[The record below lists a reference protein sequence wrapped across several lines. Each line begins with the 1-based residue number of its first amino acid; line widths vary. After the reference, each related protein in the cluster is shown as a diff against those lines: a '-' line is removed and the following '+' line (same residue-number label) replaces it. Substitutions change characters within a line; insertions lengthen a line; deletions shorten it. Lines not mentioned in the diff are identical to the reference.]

1 MTNFLKRAGER
12 REGREALA
20 RGRQG
25 LRWAASFLAGAT
37 LAGVTVAH
45 AAGTVP
51 SAIHAC
57 VNAKTRALTVPKTG
71 AACPKGTFS
80 LQWSE
85 RGPRGAQGPRG
96 ARGPAGASG
105 WPSVFASPAYD
116 FSSPDGMA
124 SDGTHLWIANGT
136 GNSVTEVN
144 VSDGSL
150 IRNLRGSAYHFNNPE
165 AVLFDGSH
173 IWVAGNLQPLIEIN
187 PSDGSFIRSAG
198 DAGLAAVPGGLAFD
212 GANIWI
218 ANFRSDSVSEF
229 RASDGS
235 LVNSYSGGSYNFSQ
249 PAGLAF
255 DGSHMWVANTN
266 NDSVTELNAN
276 DGSFVRNLSGG
287 SYRFSRP
294 ESIIFAKVGEL
305 PGVGHIWV
313 ANYGN
318 SSLTELNGSG
328 ALIRNLSGGSYGFS
342 GPNGLAYDGTDVWV
356 ANHVS
361 DSATEVNADSG
372 QWVRT
377 ADGGTF
383 GFSEPTQVVIA
394 GSREWVTNFGLPGSL
409 TELPPD

>member
-12 REGREALA
+12 REALA
-20 RGRQG
+20 GGRQG
-25 LRWAASFLAGAT
+25 LKWAASFLAGAT

-57 VNAKTRALTVPKTG
+57 VNAKTRALTVPKG
-71 AACPKGTFS
+71 ATCPKGAFS
-80 LQWSE
+80 VQWSV

-96 ARGPAGASG
+96 ARGATGASD

-116 FSSPDGMA
+116 FSSPNGMA
-124 SDGTHLWIANGT
+124 SDGSHLWIANPIGD
-136 GNSVTEVN
+136 SVTEVK

-150 IRNLRGSAYHFNNPE
+150 VRNLHGGAYHFNNPE
-165 AVLFDGSH
+165 AVWFDGAH
-173 IWVAGNLQPLIEIN
+173 IWVAGYLQELVEIN

-198 DAGLAAVPGGLAFD
+198 DTSLAVVPGGLASD
-212 GANIWI
+212 GANIWV
-218 ANFRSDSVSEF
+218 ASFNSDSVSEF

-235 LVNSYSGGSYNFSQ
+235 LVNSYSGGSYNFSG
-249 PAGLAF
+249 PSALTF
-255 DGSHMWVANTN
+255 DGSHVWVASTN
-266 NDSVTELNAN
+266 NDSVTELNAS
-276 DGSFVRNLSGG
+276 DGSFVRNLTGG

-294 ESIIFAKVGEL
+294 DSIIFAKVGEL

-318 SSLTELNGSG
+318 DSLTELNGSG
-328 ALIRNLSGGSYGFS
+328 ALIRNLSGASLGFS

-356 ANHVS
+356 ANHLG
-361 DSATEVNADSG
+361 DSVTEVNADSG

-377 ADGGTF
+377 DDGGVF
-383 GFSEPTQVVIA
+383 GLSEPAQVVIA
-394 GSREWVTNFGLPGSL
+394 GSREWVTNFGTGSI
-409 TELPPD
+409 TELPPG